1 MAWGKNIGRKYSR
14 KRMAGCVWECV
25 KSVVLVNYSEDPG
38 KGLLYEVITYEKV
51 GIFLSVK
58 VSNWKTLSIG
68 VV

>member
-1 MAWGKNIGRKYSR
+1 M
-14 KRMAGCVWECV
+14 

-38 KGLLYEVITYEKV
+38 KGLLYEIITYEKV